1 MNTRIVVVSVLYAF
15 AVGCSN
21 PQAPAPEK
29 NAGGS
34 VQSTPDDKSLPQS
47 HPAAASALDESGPV
61 DLVANVDMPKGFET
75 IKPESAECMT
85 PVDYF
90 NGEVVGSGSY
100 KVGDALIAEGWNITS
115 VTGDPTPSTVFGVFK
130 PYDSTQKG
138 VVLNGT
144 RESRADV
151 AAGNAAFL
159 KAGFRLEG
167 VFPAAPGK
175 YRFYLW
181 TGDSTRLIECDS
193 RIVIQVL

>member
-1 MNTRIVVVSVLYAF
+1 MNTRTVVASVLCAF

-29 NAGGS
+29 NAEKP
-34 VQSTPDDKSLPQS
+34 VQSTSGDESLKS
-47 HPAAASALDESGPV
+47 HPAGASALDESGPV

-75 IKPESAECMT
+75 IKPEPAECMT

-90 NGEVVGSGSY
+90 NGEVVESGSY

-115 VTGDPTPSTVFGVFK
+115 VIGDPTPNTVFGVFK

-138 VVLNGT
+138 VVLNGA
-144 RESRADV
+144 RENRADV

-193 RIVIQVL
+193 RIVIQVQ